1 MAGVA
6 IVTTCPSERAAI
18 FFQSS
23 NDPMNPE
30 ELKAVSKTRSYP
42 ETDKIPSAGAISRR
56 ELLVGAGAVG
66 TALLSGAVL
75 AGDAPGHRHEDH
87 APKNPDLLNA
97 VNNCIDKAQ
106 QCIAHCLVAFQ
117 EGDTTL
123 ADCARKV
130 NEMTPICR
138 AFSYQL
144 AGNSPYV
151 KALSAVCAQACKDCE
166 AECRKHEDK
175 HVECRDC
182 AEACA
187 QVVAA
192 IDRLPA

>member
-1 MAGVA
+1 
-6 IVTTCPSERAAI
+6 
-18 FFQSS
+18 
-23 NDPMNPE
+23 MNKNHYDNTKE
-30 ELKAVSKTRSYP
+30 QDDRDHL
-42 ETDKIPSAGAISRR
+42 ISRR
-56 ELLVGAGAVG
+56 ALLVGAGA
-66 TALLSGAVL
+66 LGATLATGASL

-87 APKNPDLLNA
+87 APQNPDVLSE
-97 VNNCIDKAQ
+97 VNDCIVQAQ
-106 QCIAHCLVAFQ
+106 QCIAHCLVAYQ

-130 NEMTPICR
+130 NEMLPICK

-151 KALSAVCAQACKDCE
+151 KALSAVCQQACKDCE
-166 AECRKHEDK
+166 KECRVHEDK
-175 HVECRDC
+175 HVECREC

-192 IDRLPA
+192 IKTLPAST

>member
-1 MAGVA
+1 MS
-6 IVTTCPSERAAI
+6 TEHHRAPIEQAA
-18 FFQSS
+18 ST
-23 NDPMNPE
+23 P
-30 ELKAVSKTRSYP
+30 
-42 ETDKIPSAGAISRR
+42 AISRR
-56 ELLVGAGAVG
+56 TLLVGASAAG
-66 TALLSGAVL
+66 TALATGLAL

-87 APKNPDLLNA
+87 APKNPDVLDA
-97 VNNCIDKAQ
+97 VNNCVVKSQ

-130 NEMTPICR
+130 NEMSPICE

-151 KALSAVCAQACKDCE
+151 KALASVCRQACGDCE
-166 AECRKHEDK
+166 AACREHEDK
-175 HVECRDC
+175 HVECREC

-187 QVVAA
+187 KVVAA
-192 IDRLPA
+192 IDTLKG